1 MGEYRGEIAIDRP
14 AAEVFGFLSDIRN
27 MPRYLP
33 TVRKA
38 EPRDG
43 GKVAMEGEAGGHA
56 YQDEGWLK
64 LDNDA
69 MRMRWGSARK
79 PDYAG
84 SIEVREAGSGAAVA
98 LSLSLTPE
106 PDVAARME
114 QESGAVDHAM
124 RRAMQRTLDAIKGAC
139 ERPGEAPRSAGD
151 LSDSRSYGSSATLN
165 PDI

>member
-14 AAEVFGFLSDIRN
+14 AAEVFAFLADIRN

-38 EPRDG
+38 APRDD

-64 LDNDA
+64 VDA
-69 MRMRWGSARK
+69 HALRMQWGSASK
-79 PDYAG
+79 PDYGG
-84 SIEVREAGSGAAVA
+84 SIEVREAGAGAEVA

-106 PDVAARME
+106 PAVATRMQ
-114 QESGAVDHAM
+114 QESGSVGHAM
-124 RRAMQRTLDAIKGAC
+124 RRAMERTLDAIKGAC
-139 ERPGEAPRSAGD
+139 ETPAEAPARADD
-151 LSDSRSYGSSATLN
+151 LSESRPFGSSATLN